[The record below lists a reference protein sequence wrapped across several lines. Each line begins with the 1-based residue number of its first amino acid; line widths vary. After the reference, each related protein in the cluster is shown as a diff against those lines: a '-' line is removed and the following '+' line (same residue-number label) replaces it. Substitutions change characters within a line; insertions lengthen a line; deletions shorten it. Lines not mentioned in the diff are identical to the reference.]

1 MNPYI
6 IPGLKNKAHKL
17 KRIVQADD
25 ITSNVL
31 DYFRLDGDI
40 IRTKNRS
47 RKIVTARHIICY
59 LLRKHTG
66 MTLQQIAEYLKPAI
80 SDHTTVLHGINY
92 VTGQLSAKN
101 ENDIKNIMNEIYI

>member
-31 DYFRLDGDI
+31 DYFNIDVDI
-40 IRTKNRS
+40 IRTKNRC

-66 MTLQQIAEYLKPAI
+66 MTLVQIAEYLKPAI
-80 SDHTTVLHGINY
+80 SDHTTVLHGIRY
-92 VTGQLSAKN
+92 IEGQISAKN
-101 ENDIKNIMNEIYI
+101 ENDIKDILNEIYI